1 MSINREGSSG
11 LEAVGFQDAVAVLGD
26 AWPAV
31 SCECHA
37 SLRAHVASFQPQL
50 DHAGLQVVI
59 GPVGCALP
67 SSSAHP
73 PPILLRLLRNREL
86 ESARQH
92 RGGAFQHASSP
103 RLLLLFASACLCSS
117 VHLQRLA
124 KHRRSRLLFA
134 ARCEFIDGD
143 SRNRVQLLPNHIWCL
158 RWKICVV
165 KSASLRPTSGT
176 AGLVARAA
184 RLVVLCAKSLSAAP
198 RLALAGAGVGC
209 AWCCANRLESSAPLG
224 PSDEVAS
231 EPPVLL
237 PLSE

>member
-1 MSINREGSSG
+1 
-11 LEAVGFQDAVAVLGD
+11 VGFQDAVAVLGD

-92 RGGAFQHASSP
+92 HGGAFQHASSP
-103 RLLLLFASACLCSS
+103 RLLLLFASACLCWQQCTSPAPREAQTQPFAIRGALR
-117 VHLQRLA
+117 V
-124 KHRRSRLLFA
+124 HRRRF
-134 ARCEFIDGD
+134 
-143 SRNRVQLLPNHIWCL
+143 Q
-158 RWKICVV
+158 
-165 KSASLRPTSGT
+165 KS
-176 AGLVARAA
+176 
-184 RLVVLCAKSLSAAP
+184 CAAP
-198 RLALAGAGVGC
+198 PQPHLVLAMEDLRCQECVAQADQWYRGPCCTRRPSRRAMRKVIVC
-209 AWCCANRLESSAPLG
+209 CTKTRTSWCRCWLRM
-224 PSDEVAS
+224 
-231 EPPVLL
+231 VLRKS
-237 PLSE
+237 P